1 MSCDCFM
8 CTHKDN
14 PEMLYSYLLGQQ
26 EVYKSIIYYLKQNG
40 IKEGHI
46 GDDNT
51 SLETFLACTK
61 CNLEMN
67 SELLAEIAEK
77 IGVDEDVKN
86 EDNRRNRNN
95 DGKFHEG

>member
-8 CTHKDN
+8 CTQKDN

-77 IGVDEDVKN
+77 IGVDEDVEN
-86 EDNRRNRNN
+86 EDNRRSRNN

>member
-1 MSCDCFM
+1 MTCNCFM

-14 PEMLYSYLLGQQ
+14 PEMLHSYLLGQQ
-26 EVYKSIIYYLKQNG
+26 EVYKSIIYYLEQNG
-40 IKEGHI
+40 RKEGRI

-67 SELLAEIAEK
+67 SELLAEIAKK
-77 IGVDEDVKN
+77 IGVDKDVEG
-86 EDNRRNRNN
+86 EDNRGNRNN

>member
-8 CTHKDN
+8 CTYKDN

-77 IGVDEDVKN
+77 IGVDEDVEN

>member
-1 MSCDCFM
+1 M
-8 CTHKDN
+8 
-14 PEMLYSYLLGQQ
+14 
-26 EVYKSIIYYLKQNG
+26 YKSIIYYLKQNG

-77 IGVDEDVKN
+77 IGVDEDVEN
-86 EDNRRNRNN
+86 EDNRRSRNN